1 MKLAAVRAV
10 DLIFHRPDSLSLSAV
25 WLSTGK
31 KNANCPQEQLSI
43 AIWSEVPEA
52 DEGSHPHCHKAEL
65 QLGVISSNRG
75 QTGTVFKRTK
85 EKKKAI

>member
-10 DLIFHRPDSLSLSAV
+10 DLVPHRPDSLSLSAV

-52 DEGSHPHCHKAEL
+52 DKGPHLTAHSVHTAVL

-75 QTGTVFKRTK
+75 QTGAVLK
-85 EKKKAI
+85 

>member
-10 DLIFHRPDSLSLSAV
+10 DLVPHRPDSLSLSAV

-52 DEGSHPHCHKAEL
+52 DKGPHPHCPLSPH
-65 QLGVISSNRG
+65 SSATIRG
-75 QTGTVFKRTK
+75 HFIQ
-85 EKKKAI
+85 